1 MNRMTSQQHD
11 NADNMT
17 VQSNYQD
24 FLDLATP
31 LSTVKHATVFVS
43 VMDIKYILTYFFKKI
58 ENLFS

>member
-1 MNRMTSQQHD
+1 MTSQQHD
-11 NADNMT
+11 SADNMT

-43 VMDIKYILTYFFKKI
+43 VMDIKYILTFLKEK
-58 ENLFS
+58 EKTSFS